1 MVSRWVLPY
10 HSKNA
15 TLPHVRPLLHAVC
28 CTDVPRRHGVPVGGT
43 AIMLALVASIGGFIF
58 GYDTGQISDIIVL
71 DDFRQR
77 FARCTDR
84 SDPATCHWPVVRS
97 GLIVALLS
105 VGTLIGA
112 LLGAPYVLTS
122 LFRHCLTFIRFAE
135 RIGRRYTMIVEC
147 CVFIAGVII
156 QLCTFRSWPQF
167 AAGRLVAGL
176 GIGGLSSVVPMVS
189 SLFLLW
195 HY

>member
-1 MVSRWVLPY
+1 MSRGSSAKHDVNSQGHISVVSRPVPSIY
-10 HSKNA
+10 TKNA
-15 TLPHVRPLLHAVC
+15 TLSYVRGRIDAVWL
-28 CTDVPRRHGVPVGGT
+28 TDVFRRHGVPVGGT

-77 FARCTDR
+77 FAGCSDR

-112 LLGAPYVLTS
+112 LLGAP
-122 LFRHCLTFIRFAE
+122 
-135 RIGRRYTMIVEC
+135 
-147 CVFIAGVII
+147 
-156 QLCTFRSWPQF
+156 
-167 AAGRLVAGL
+167 
-176 GIGGLSSVVPMVS
+176 
-189 SLFLLW
+189 
-195 HY
+195 